1 MVAHLTERAKGEGLA
16 NMTAVLAGDG
26 TTNLPEPV
34 DVVLIVDTFH
44 HIPNR
49 VAYLTALKGKLT
61 PGGRV
66 AIVDFR
72 KDAPQGPPVEFR
84 FTPDQLTAELRQAG
98 FELDASH
105 DFLPQQLF
113 LIYRVK

>member
-49 VAYLTALKGKLT
+49 VAYLTALKGNLK

-84 FTPDQLTAELRQAG
+84 FTPEQLTAELRQAG
-98 FELDASH
+98 FEVDNSH

>member
-1 MVAHLTERAKGEGLA
+1 M
-16 NMTAVLAGDG
+16 
-26 TTNLPEPV
+26 
-34 DVVLIVDTFH
+34 
-44 HIPNR
+44 
-49 VAYLTALKGKLT
+49 
-61 PGGRV
+61 

-84 FTPDQLTAELRQAG
+84 LPPGQLTGELRQAG
-98 FELDASH
+98 FELDATH